1 MLDKCQPAV
10 VMVLTAVV
18 VVVVEIATAEVEI
31 GTICDFSS
39 YFKYEHFQKLG
50 GFRLQ

>member
-1 MLDKCQPAV
+1 MV
-10 VMVLTAVV
+10 VTVVVV
-18 VVVVEIATAEVEI
+18 VVVVEIAIAEVEI

>member
-1 MLDKCQPAV
+1 
-10 VMVLTAVV
+10 MVLTAVVV